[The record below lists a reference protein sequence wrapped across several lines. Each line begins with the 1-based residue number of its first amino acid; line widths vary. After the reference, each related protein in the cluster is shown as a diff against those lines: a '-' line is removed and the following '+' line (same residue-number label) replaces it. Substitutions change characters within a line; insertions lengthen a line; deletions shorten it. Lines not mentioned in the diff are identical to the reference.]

1 MASLAEGARTL
12 LIAASVGEAATSS
25 NWPIHV
31 FMMPN
36 TPDEAI
42 VIKDTGGPGDD
53 PKWLLDFS
61 RIQVMVRGNENGY
74 QAAYQKA
81 KDIKDV
87 LLGLPSQD
95 LNGDRW
101 VSVTSGGGILPL
113 GLDDTKRPLI
123 SVNFQLIIEPG
134 TSALTNREPL

>member
-1 MASLAEGARTL
+1 MTSLAEGASDL
-12 LIAASVGEAATSS
+12 LIAAGVGNIATHAT
-25 NWPIHV
+25 WPIHV

-36 TPDEAI
+36 DPDNTI
-42 VIKDTGGPGDD
+42 VVKDTGGPGDD
-53 PKWLLDFS
+53 PRWLLDFS
-61 RIQVMVRGNENGY
+61 RLQVMVRGSQNGY
-74 QAAYQKA
+74 QATFQKA

-113 GLDDTKRPLI
+113 GTDEIKRPLI
-123 SVNFQLIIEPG
+123 SINFQLIIEPG
-134 TSALTNREPL
+134 TSALTNRDPL